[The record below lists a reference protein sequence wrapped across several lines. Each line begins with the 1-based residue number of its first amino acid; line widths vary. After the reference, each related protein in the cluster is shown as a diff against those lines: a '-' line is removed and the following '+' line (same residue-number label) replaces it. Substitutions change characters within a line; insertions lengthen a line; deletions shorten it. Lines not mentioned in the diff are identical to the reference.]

1 MNVHLKTI
9 LLVAGTI
16 LGITVAVAVANP
28 PEHDSHA
35 PANADHTPPA
45 KAPSKPAAKPA
56 AKPPA
61 KPIVSLPKYDD
72 TKGSPRATTKNNAN
86 ADAHAESNTEPHADP
101 HAAGSPADAH
111 APAAHADSNEHAA
124 PSGDAAE
131 RAFVMLRE
139 GNERWVEGRSTAPH
153 TEPNRLEETATN
165 GQKPQVTIITCS
177 DSRIPVERVFDQGV
191 GDLFV
196 VRVAGNRAG
205 GSETGTVEYGV
216 EHLKTP
222 LLLVMGHTKC
232 GAVAA
237 AASKAKLHGKVAEL
251 VAGIEP
257 AVERARR
264 FNPNADEKEIA
275 ALAVRENVWQ
285 TVFDLYRNSPV
296 VREMVS
302 KGEIKVIGGLYDIA
316 TGKVEFMGEHPWQ
329 QELITA
335 MNQRDTETGTAQA
348 TVSEDAHH

>member
-1 MNVHLKTI
+1 MNVHLKSV

-16 LGITVAVAVANP
+16 VGITVAVAVANP
-28 PEHDSHA
+28 PEHDAHA
-35 PANADHTPPA
+35 PANADHNPPTKTPAAATPVT
-45 KAPSKPAAKPA
+45 KPAAKA
-56 AKPPA
+56 PA
-61 KPIVSLPKYDD
+61 KPIISLPKYDD
-72 TKGSPRATTKNNAN
+72 SKGTPKTAEGDAHEQPKTTK
-86 ADAHAESNTEPHADP
+86 AEADP
-101 HAAGSPADAH
+101 HAQ
-111 APAAHADSNEHAA
+111 PAAPSTAAQEHAA
-124 PSGDAAE
+124 PSADAAE
-131 RAFVMLRE
+131 QAFAMLKE
-139 GNERWVEGRSTAPH
+139 GNERWAEGKSNAPH
-153 TEPNRLEETATN
+153 TEHNRLEETATN

-205 GSETGTVEYGV
+205 GSETGTVEYGI

-237 AASKAKLHGKVAEL
+237 AASKAKLHGKIAEL

-264 FNPNADEKEIA
+264 VNPNADEKEIA

-285 TVFDLYRNSPV
+285 TVFDLYRSSPV

-302 KGEIKVIGGLYDIA
+302 KGEIKVIGGIYDIA

-335 MNQRDTETGTAQA
+335 MNQRDIESGTAQA

>member
-1 MNVHLKTI
+1 MNVHIKTI

-28 PEHDSHA
+28 PANDPHA
-35 PANADHTPPA
+35 PADHTPPA
-45 KAPSKPAAKPA
+45 KAPATGKPAAKPA

-61 KPIVSLPKYDD
+61 KPIISLPKYDD
-72 TKGSPRATTKNNAN
+72 TKGTPKATGKS
-86 ADAHAESNTEPHADP
+86 DAHADPHADP
-101 HAAGSPADAH
+101 HADAATPDAH

-124 PSGDAAE
+124 PSGNAAE
-131 RAFVMLRE
+131 QAFVMLRE
-139 GNERWVEGRSTAPH
+139 GNERWVEGKSTAPH
-153 TEPNRLEETATN
+153 TEPSRLEETATN

-196 VRVAGNRAG
+196 VRGAGNRAG

-302 KGEIKVIGGLYDIA
+302 KGEIKVIGGIYDIA

-335 MNQRDTETGTAQA
+335 MNQRDIESGTATA
-348 TVSEDAHH
+348 TVSEDPHH